1 MNLLHCLQTMR
12 QPNSNPDNI
21 DGTDDSTE
29 DSTDRKF
36 TQIETS
42 PMDQRVTEDQDGTEE
57 VAEAKLL
64 DSICK
69 PVFFISAGLI
79 LFVCVYGAGFS
90 EHAAITFNSL
100 QSWLTT
106 NFGWFYMASIAFFFG
121 FVVYLAFSRFANIK
135 LGPDD
140 SEPDYSYLSW
150 FAMLFSAGMGIGL
163 LFFGVSEP
171 LTHFTQPPLGAG
183 NTAQSAGHAME
194 ITFFHWG
201 LQAWSV
207 YIVVGLSLAYF
218 SFRHGLPL
226 SVRSALYPL
235 IGDKIYGPI
244 GHAVDIFA
252 VLGTMFGVATS
263 LGLGVM
269 QVNAGLNFLFGIEVS
284 TSVQIVLIIGIT
296 AMATVSVV
304 AGLDAGIRRVSELNL
319 MLAMIMLIFI
329 LLAGPTAT
337 LLGALMQNIGGYLS
351 SMVDMT
357 FNLYAYQPIEW
368 MGDWTLFYWSWWIS
382 WSPFVGMF
390 IARISRGRTI
400 REFIVGVLLVP
411 AGFTFLWLS
420 LFGNTALTMEL
431 ADSSIGLVNAAL
443 VDSPT
448 ALFLMLDQLPWSY
461 VMSLV
466 ATLLIITF
474 FVTSSD
480 SGSLVIDIITSG
492 GNEDPPV
499 WQRIFWAIIE
509 GAVAAAL
516 LLAGG
521 LSALQT
527 AAITSALPFAFVMF
541 LMCFGLYRGLNAET
555 LKRPYRPMPAPV
567 PQYPSAKQ
575 WQQRLR
581 ALIGDHCQ
589 QDVRAYIDSTVR
601 PAMEAVSL
609 QIDKTLL
616 QPKIEESNAMI
627 KLTVDHGADTMFKYE
642 IRLREYGIPS
652 AAFPNLPK
660 RDKEKTYW
668 RAEVHLD
675 EGPQDY
681 DVAGYNIEQ
690 LTGDLLAQ
698 FEMHMQ
704 FLHAKV

>member
-1 MNLLHCLQTMR
+1 MNQAIPEK
-12 QPNSNPDNI
+12 QSEPES
-21 DGTDDSTE
+21 E
-29 DSTDRKF
+29 D
-36 TQIETS
+36 
-42 PMDQRVTEDQDGTEE
+42 
-57 VAEAKLL
+57 KLL
-64 DSICK
+64 DTICR

-79 LFVCVYGAGFS
+79 LLVCLYGAGLS
-90 EHAAITFNSL
+90 EHAAVTFSST
-100 QSWLTT
+100 QRWLVT

-140 SEPDYSYLSW
+140 SEPDYSYISW

-171 LTHFTQPPLGAG
+171 LTHFAQPPSGIG
-183 NTAQSAGHAME
+183 GTTAAANRAME

-235 IGDKIYGPI
+235 IGDRIYGPI

-269 QVNAGLNFLFGIEVS
+269 QVNAGLNFLFGVEIS
-284 TSVQIVLIIGIT
+284 TYVQILLIVFIT
-296 AMATVSVV
+296 GMATISVV
-304 AGLDAGIRRVSELNL
+304 AGLDAGIRRISELNL
-319 MLAMIMLIFI
+319 LLALVMLVFI
-329 LLAGPTAT
+329 LVAGPTAT
-337 LLGALMQNIGGYLS
+337 LLSALMQNVGGYLS

-357 FNLYAYQPIEW
+357 FNLYAYEPKEW
-368 MGDWTLFYWSWWIS
+368 MGDWTLFYWGWWIS

-400 REFIVGVLLVP
+400 REFIIGVLLVP

-431 ADSSIGLVNAAL
+431 ADSGINLVTAAL
-443 VDSPT
+443 EDSPT
-448 ALFLMLDQLPWSY
+448 ALFVMLGQLPWSN

-499 WQRIFWAIIE
+499 WQRIFWAVTE

-521 LSALQT
+521 LSALQA
-527 AAITSALPFAFVMF
+527 AAISSALPFAFVMLF
-541 LMCFGLYRGLNAET
+541 MCYGLYKGLQMET
-555 LKRPYRPMPAPV
+555 IRRPYRPLPAPRI
-567 PQYPSAKQ
+567 PQSPTATN

-581 ALIGDHCQ
+581 ALIGEHRQ
-589 QDVRAYIDSTVR
+589 QDVRAFIDNTVR
-601 PAMEAVSL
+601 PAMEAVAK
-609 QIDKTLL
+609 QIDKSQL
-616 QPKIEESNAMI
+616 QSTIEESKAMI
-627 KLTVDHGADTMFKYE
+627 RLTVSHGVNAAFKYE
-642 IRLREYGIPS
+642 IRLREYAIPS
-652 AAFPNLPK
+652 VAFPKLPR
-660 RDKEKTYW
+660 RDQEKTYW
-668 RAEVHLD
+668 RAEVHLR
-675 EGPQDY
+675 EGPQNY
-681 DVAGYNIEQ
+681 DAAGYTIEQ
-690 LTGDLLAQ
+690 LTSDLLAQ
-698 FEMHMQ
+698 FDMHMQ
-704 FLHAKV
+704 SLHAKV

>member
-1 MNLLHCLQTMR
+1 MNQAIPEK
-12 QPNSNPDNI
+12 QSEPES
-21 DGTDDSTE
+21 E
-29 DSTDRKF
+29 D
-36 TQIETS
+36 
-42 PMDQRVTEDQDGTEE
+42 
-57 VAEAKLL
+57 KLL
-64 DSICK
+64 DTICR

-79 LFVCVYGAGFS
+79 LLVCLYGAGLS
-90 EHAAITFNSL
+90 EHAAVTFSST
-100 QSWLTT
+100 QRWLVT

-140 SEPDYSYLSW
+140 SEPDYSYISW

-171 LTHFTQPPLGAG
+171 LTHFAQPPSGIG
-183 NTAQSAGHAME
+183 GTTAAANRAME

-235 IGDKIYGPI
+235 IGDRIYGPI

-269 QVNAGLNFLFGIEVS
+269 QVNAGLNFLFGVEIS
-284 TSVQIVLIIGIT
+284 TYVQILLIVFITGI
-296 AMATVSVV
+296 ATISVV
-304 AGLDAGIRRVSELNL
+304 AGLDAGIRRISELNL
-319 MLAMIMLIFI
+319 LLALVMLVFI
-329 LLAGPTAT
+329 LVAGPTAT
-337 LLGALMQNIGGYLS
+337 LLSALMQNVGGYLS

-357 FNLYAYQPIEW
+357 FNLYAYEPKEW
-368 MGDWTLFYWSWWIS
+368 MGDWTLFYWGWWIS

-400 REFIVGVLLVP
+400 REFIIGVLLVP

-431 ADSSIGLVNAAL
+431 ADSGINLVTAAL
-443 VDSPT
+443 EDSPT
-448 ALFLMLDQLPWSY
+448 ALFVMLGQLPWSN

-499 WQRIFWAIIE
+499 WQRIFWAVTE

-521 LSALQT
+521 LSALQA
-527 AAITSALPFAFVMF
+527 AAISSALPFAFVMLF
-541 LMCFGLYRGLNAET
+541 MCYGLYKGLQMET
-555 LKRPYRPMPAPV
+555 IRRPYRPLPAPRI
-567 PQYPSAKQ
+567 PQSPTATN

-581 ALIGDHCQ
+581 ALIGEHRQ
-589 QDVRAYIDSTVR
+589 QDVRAFIDNTVR
-601 PAMEAVSL
+601 PAMEAVAK
-609 QIDKTLL
+609 QIDKSQL
-616 QPKIEESNAMI
+616 QSTIEESKAMI
-627 KLTVDHGADTMFKYE
+627 RLTVSHGVNAAFKYE
-642 IRLREYGIPS
+642 IRLREYAIPS
-652 AAFPNLPK
+652 VAFPKLPR
-660 RDKEKTYW
+660 RDQEKTYW
-668 RAEVHLD
+668 RAEVHLR
-675 EGPQDY
+675 EGPQNY
-681 DVAGYNIEQ
+681 DAAGYTIEQ
-690 LTGDLLAQ
+690 LTSDLLAQ

-704 FLHAKV
+704 SLHAKV

>member
-1 MNLLHCLQTMR
+1 MNQAIPEK
-12 QPNSNPDNI
+12 QSVPKS
-21 DGTDDSTE
+21 E
-29 DSTDRKF
+29 D
-36 TQIETS
+36 
-42 PMDQRVTEDQDGTEE
+42 
-57 VAEAKLL
+57 KLL
-64 DSICK
+64 DTICR

-79 LFVCVYGAGFS
+79 LLVCLYGAGFS
-90 EHAAITFNSL
+90 EHAAVTFSST
-100 QSWLTT
+100 QRWLVT
-106 NFGWFYMASIAFFFG
+106 NFDWFYMASIAFFFG

-140 SEPDYSYLSW
+140 SEPDYSYISW

-171 LTHFTQPPLGAG
+171 LTHFAQPPSGIG
-183 NTAQSAGHAME
+183 GTTAAANRAME

-235 IGDKIYGPI
+235 IGDRIYGPI

-269 QVNAGLNFLFGIEVS
+269 QVNAGLNFLFGVEIS
-284 TSVQIVLIIGIT
+284 TYVQILLIVFITGI
-296 AMATVSVV
+296 ATISVV
-304 AGLDAGIRRVSELNL
+304 AGLDAGIRRISELNL
-319 MLAMIMLIFI
+319 LLALVMLVFI
-329 LLAGPTAT
+329 LVAGPTAT
-337 LLGALMQNIGGYLS
+337 LLSALMQNVGGYLS

-357 FNLYAYQPIEW
+357 FNLYAYEPKEW
-368 MGDWTLFYWSWWIS
+368 MGDWTLFYWGWWIS

-400 REFIVGVLLVP
+400 REFIIGVLLVP

-431 ADSSIGLVNAAL
+431 ADSGINLVTAAL
-443 VDSPT
+443 EDSPT
-448 ALFLMLDQLPWSY
+448 ALFVMLGQLPWSN

-499 WQRIFWAIIE
+499 WQRIFWAVTE

-521 LSALQT
+521 LSALQA
-527 AAITSALPFAFVMF
+527 AAISSALPFAFVMLF
-541 LMCFGLYRGLNAET
+541 MCYGLYKGLQMET
-555 LKRPYRPMPAPV
+555 IRRPYRPLPAPRI
-567 PQYPSAKQ
+567 PQSPTATN

-581 ALIGDHCQ
+581 ALIGEHRQ
-589 QDVRAYIDSTVR
+589 QDVRAFIDNTVR
-601 PAMEAVSL
+601 PAMEAVAK
-609 QIDKTLL
+609 QIDKSQL
-616 QPKIEESNAMI
+616 QSTIEESKAMI
-627 KLTVDHGADTMFKYE
+627 RLTVSHGVNAAFKYE
-642 IRLREYGIPS
+642 IRLREYAIPS
-652 AAFPNLPK
+652 VAFPKLPR
-660 RDKEKTYW
+660 RDQEKTYW
-668 RAEVHLD
+668 RAEVHLM
-675 EGPQDY
+675 EGPQNY
-681 DVAGYNIEQ
+681 DAAGYTIEQ
-690 LTGDLLAQ
+690 LTSDLLAQ

-704 FLHAKV
+704 SLHAKV

>member
-1 MNLLHCLQTMR
+1 MNQAIPEK
-12 QPNSNPDNI
+12 QSEPES
-21 DGTDDSTE
+21 E
-29 DSTDRKF
+29 D
-36 TQIETS
+36 
-42 PMDQRVTEDQDGTEE
+42 
-57 VAEAKLL
+57 KLL
-64 DSICK
+64 DTICR

-79 LFVCVYGAGFS
+79 LLVCLYGAGLS
-90 EHAAITFNSL
+90 EHAAVTFSST
-100 QSWLTT
+100 QRWLVT
-106 NFGWFYMASIAFFFG
+106 NFDWFYMASIAFFFG

-140 SEPDYSYLSW
+140 SEPDYSYISW

-171 LTHFTQPPLGAG
+171 LTHFAQPPSGIG
-183 NTAQSAGHAME
+183 GTTAAANRAME

-235 IGDKIYGPI
+235 IGDRIYGPI

-269 QVNAGLNFLFGIEVS
+269 QVNAGLNFLFGVEIS
-284 TSVQIVLIIGIT
+284 TYVQILLIVFIT
-296 AMATVSVV
+296 GMATISVV
-304 AGLDAGIRRVSELNL
+304 AGLDAGIRRISELNL
-319 MLAMIMLIFI
+319 LLALVMLVFI
-329 LLAGPTAT
+329 LVAGPTAT
-337 LLGALMQNIGGYLS
+337 LLSALMQNVGGYLS

-357 FNLYAYQPIEW
+357 FNLYAYEPKEW
-368 MGDWTLFYWSWWIS
+368 MGDWTLFYWGWWIS

-400 REFIVGVLLVP
+400 REFIIGVLLVP

-431 ADSSIGLVNAAL
+431 ADSGINLVTAAL
-443 VDSPT
+443 EDSPT
-448 ALFLMLDQLPWSY
+448 ALFVMLGQLPWSN

-499 WQRIFWAIIE
+499 WQRIFWAVTE

-521 LSALQT
+521 LSALQA
-527 AAITSALPFAFVMF
+527 AAISSALPFAFVMLF
-541 LMCFGLYRGLNAET
+541 MCYGLYKGLQMET
-555 LKRPYRPMPAPV
+555 IRRPYRPLPAPRI
-567 PQYPSAKQ
+567 PQSPTATN

-581 ALIGDHCQ
+581 ALIGEHRQ
-589 QDVRAYIDSTVR
+589 QDVRAFIDNTVR
-601 PAMEAVSL
+601 PAMEAVAK
-609 QIDKTLL
+609 QIDKSQL
-616 QPKIEESNAMI
+616 QSTIEESKAMI
-627 KLTVDHGADTMFKYE
+627 RLTVSHGVNAAFKYE
-642 IRLREYGIPS
+642 IRLREYAIPS
-652 AAFPNLPK
+652 VAFPKLPR
-660 RDKEKTYW
+660 RDQEKTYW
-668 RAEVHLD
+668 RAEVHLR
-675 EGPQDY
+675 EGPQNY
-681 DVAGYNIEQ
+681 DAAGYTIEQ
-690 LTGDLLAQ
+690 LTSDLLAQ
-698 FEMHMQ
+698 FDMHMQ
-704 FLHAKV
+704 SLHAKV

>member
-1 MNLLHCLQTMR
+1 MNQAIPEK
-12 QPNSNPDNI
+12 QSEPES
-21 DGTDDSTE
+21 E
-29 DSTDRKF
+29 D
-36 TQIETS
+36 
-42 PMDQRVTEDQDGTEE
+42 
-57 VAEAKLL
+57 KLL
-64 DSICK
+64 DTICR

-79 LFVCVYGAGFS
+79 LLVCLYGAGFS
-90 EHAAITFNSL
+90 EHAAVTFSST
-100 QSWLTT
+100 QRWLVT

-140 SEPDYSYLSW
+140 SEPDYSYISW

-171 LTHFTQPPLGAG
+171 LTHFAQPPSGIG
-183 NTAQSAGHAME
+183 GTTAAANRAME

-235 IGDKIYGPI
+235 IGDRIYGPI

-269 QVNAGLNFLFGIEVS
+269 QVNAGLNFLFGVEIS
-284 TSVQIVLIIGIT
+284 TYVQILLIVFITGI
-296 AMATVSVV
+296 ATISVV
-304 AGLDAGIRRVSELNL
+304 AGLDAGIRRISELNL
-319 MLAMIMLIFI
+319 LLALVMLVFI
-329 LLAGPTAT
+329 LVAGPTAT
-337 LLGALMQNIGGYLS
+337 LLSALMQNVGGYLS

-357 FNLYAYQPIEW
+357 FNLYAYEPKEW
-368 MGDWTLFYWSWWIS
+368 MGDWTLFYWGWWIS

-400 REFIVGVLLVP
+400 REFIIGVLLVP

-431 ADSSIGLVNAAL
+431 ADSGINLVTAAL
-443 VDSPT
+443 EDSPT
-448 ALFLMLDQLPWSY
+448 ALFVMLGQLPWSN

-499 WQRIFWAIIE
+499 WQRIFWAVTE

-521 LSALQT
+521 LSALQA
-527 AAITSALPFAFVMF
+527 AAISSALPFAFVMLF
-541 LMCFGLYRGLNAET
+541 MCYGLYKGLQMET
-555 LKRPYRPMPAPV
+555 IRRPYRPLPAPRI
-567 PQYPSAKQ
+567 PQSPTATN

-581 ALIGDHCQ
+581 ALIGEHRQ
-589 QDVRAYIDSTVR
+589 QDVRAFIDNTVR
-601 PAMEAVSL
+601 PAMEAVAK
-609 QIDKTLL
+609 QIDKSQL
-616 QPKIEESNAMI
+616 QSTIEESKAMI
-627 KLTVDHGADTMFKYE
+627 RLTVSHGVNAAFKYE
-642 IRLREYGIPS
+642 IRLREYAIPS
-652 AAFPNLPK
+652 VAFPKLPR
-660 RDKEKTYW
+660 RDQEKTYW
-668 RAEVHLD
+668 RAEVHLM
-675 EGPQDY
+675 EGPQNY
-681 DVAGYNIEQ
+681 DAAGYTIEQ
-690 LTGDLLAQ
+690 LTSDLLAQ

-704 FLHAKV
+704 SLHAEV

>member
-1 MNLLHCLQTMR
+1 MN
-12 QPNSNPDNI
+12 
-21 DGTDDSTE
+21 
-29 DSTDRKF
+29 
-36 TQIETS
+36 QITPEI
-42 PMDQRVTEDQDGTEE
+42 PGKP
-57 VAEAKLL
+57 KLF
-64 DSICK
+64 DSISK

-79 LFVCVYGAGFS
+79 VLVCVYGAGFS
-90 EHAAITFNSL
+90 EHAAVTFSAVQN
-100 QSWLTT
+100 WLVT

-121 FVVYLAFSRFANIK
+121 FVIYLAFSRFAHVK

-171 LTHFTQPPLGAG
+171 LTHFAQPPTGVGGTTQAAG
-183 NTAQSAGHAME
+183 RAME

-226 SVRSALYPL
+226 AVRSALYPL

-263 LGLGVM
+263 LGIGVM
-269 QVNAGLNFLFGIEVS
+269 QVNAGLSFLFGIEVS
-284 TSVQIVLIIGIT
+284 TYIQISLIVFIT
-296 AMATVSVV
+296 GLATISVV
-304 AGLDAGIRRVSELNL
+304 AGLDAGIRRLSELNL
-319 MLAMIMLIFI
+319 VLALVMMVFI

-337 LLGALMQNIGGYLS
+337 LLSALVQNVGGYLS
-351 SMVDMT
+351 SMVDRT
-357 FNLYAYQPIEW
+357 FNLYAYNPIEW
-368 MGDWTLFYWSWWIS
+368 MGDWTLFYWGWWIS

-400 REFIVGVLLVP
+400 REFIAGVLLVP

-431 ADSSIGLVNAAL
+431 ADSSVNLLNAAL
-443 VDSPT
+443 EDSPT
-448 ALFLMLDQLPWSY
+448 ALFVMLEQMPWPTLMSI
-461 VMSLV
+461 V

-499 WQRIFWAIIE
+499 WQRIFWAITE
-509 GAVAAAL
+509 GVVASAL

-527 AAITSALPFAFVMF
+527 AAISSALPFAVVML
-541 LMCFGLYRGLNAET
+541 LMCWGLNKGLQNET
-555 LKRPYRPMPAPV
+555 LKRPYRPLPAPRV
-567 PQYPSAKQ
+567 TLSTSPKI
-575 WQQRLR
+575 WQQRLK
-581 ALIGDHCQ
+581 ALIGEYCQ
-589 QDVRAYIDSTVR
+589 QDVREYINSTVR
-601 PAMEAVSL
+601 PAMEAVSML
-609 QIDKTLL
+609 IDKTQLDSR
-616 QPKIEESNAMI
+616 IEESNSMI
-627 KLTVDHGADTMFKYE
+627 RLAVDHGSDTAFKYE
-642 IRLREYGIPS
+642 IRLREYAIPS
-652 AAFPNLPK
+652 VAFPKIPR
-660 RDKEKTYW
+660 RDQEKTYW
-668 RAEVHLD
+668 RAEVHLV
-675 EGPQDY
+675 EGPQNY
-681 DVAGYNIEQ
+681 DVAGYTIEQ

-704 FLHAKV
+704 VLHAKT

>member
-1 MNLLHCLQTMR
+1 
-12 QPNSNPDNI
+12 
-21 DGTDDSTE
+21 
-29 DSTDRKF
+29 
-36 TQIETS
+36 
-42 PMDQRVTEDQDGTEE
+42 
-57 VAEAKLL
+57 
-64 DSICK
+64 
-69 PVFFISAGLI
+69 
-79 LFVCVYGAGFS
+79 YGAGFS

-100 QSWLTT
+100 QNWLTT

-140 SEPDYSYLSW
+140 SAPDYSYLSW

-235 IGDKIYGPI
+235 IGDRIYGPI

-284 TSVQIVLIIGIT
+284 TTVQIALIVGIT
-296 AMATVSVV
+296 GMATVSVV

-319 MLAMIMLIFI
+319 MLAIIMLIFI
-329 LLAGPTAT
+329 LVAGPTAT

-351 SMVDMT
+351 GMVDMT
-357 FNLYAYQPIEW
+357 FNLYAYQPNEW
-368 MGDWTLFYWSWWIS
+368 MGDWTLFYWAWWIS

-448 ALFLMLDQLPWSY
+448 ALFVMLEQLPWSN

-466 ATLLIITF
+466 ATLLIVTF

-589 QDVRAYIDSTVR
+589 QDVRAYINSTVR

>member
-1 MNLLHCLQTMR
+1 MNQAIPEK
-12 QPNSNPDNI
+12 QSEPES
-21 DGTDDSTE
+21 E
-29 DSTDRKF
+29 D
-36 TQIETS
+36 
-42 PMDQRVTEDQDGTEE
+42 
-57 VAEAKLL
+57 KLL
-64 DSICK
+64 DTICR

-79 LFVCVYGAGFS
+79 LLVCLYGAGFS
-90 EHAAITFNSL
+90 EHAAVTFSST
-100 QSWLTT
+100 QRWLVT

-140 SEPDYSYLSW
+140 SEPDYSYISW

-171 LTHFTQPPLGAG
+171 LTHFAQPPSGIG
-183 NTAQSAGHAME
+183 GTTAAANRAME

-235 IGDKIYGPI
+235 IGDRIYGPI

-269 QVNAGLNFLFGIEVS
+269 QVNAGLNFLFGVEIS
-284 TSVQIVLIIGIT
+284 TYVQILLIVFITGI
-296 AMATVSVV
+296 ATISVV
-304 AGLDAGIRRVSELNL
+304 AGLDAGIRRISELNL
-319 MLAMIMLIFI
+319 LLALVMLVFI
-329 LLAGPTAT
+329 LVAGPTAT
-337 LLGALMQNIGGYLS
+337 LLSALMQNVGGYLS

-357 FNLYAYQPIEW
+357 FNLYAYEPKEW
-368 MGDWTLFYWSWWIS
+368 MGDWTLFYWGWWIS

-400 REFIVGVLLVP
+400 REFIIGVLLVP

-431 ADSSIGLVNAAL
+431 ADSGINLVTAAL
-443 VDSPT
+443 EDSPT
-448 ALFLMLDQLPWSY
+448 ALFVMLGQLPWSN

-499 WQRIFWAIIE
+499 WQRIFWAVTE

-521 LSALQT
+521 LSALQA
-527 AAITSALPFAFVMF
+527 AAISSALPFAFVMLF
-541 LMCFGLYRGLNAET
+541 MCYGLYKGLQMET
-555 LKRPYRPMPAPV
+555 IRRPYRPLPAPRI
-567 PQYPSAKQ
+567 PQSPTATN

-581 ALIGDHCQ
+581 ALIGEHRQ
-589 QDVRAYIDSTVR
+589 QDVRAFIDNTVR
-601 PAMEAVSL
+601 PAMEAVAK
-609 QIDKTLL
+609 QIDKSQL
-616 QPKIEESNAMI
+616 QSTIEQSKAMI
-627 KLTVDHGADTMFKYE
+627 RLTVSHGVNAAFKYE
-642 IRLREYGIPS
+642 IRLREYAIPS
-652 AAFPNLPK
+652 VAFPKLPR
-660 RDKEKTYW
+660 RDQEKTYW
-668 RAEVHLD
+668 RAEVHLM
-675 EGPQDY
+675 EGPQNY
-681 DVAGYNIEQ
+681 DAAGYTIEQ
-690 LTGDLLAQ
+690 LTSDLLAQ

-704 FLHAKV
+704 SLHAKV

>member
-1 MNLLHCLQTMR
+1 MTESTQTP
-12 QPNSNPDNI
+12 QAAPIGEP
-21 DGTDDSTE
+21 
-29 DSTDRKF
+29 
-36 TQIETS
+36 
-42 PMDQRVTEDQDGTEE
+42 
-57 VAEAKLL
+57 KLF

-79 LFVCVYGAGFS
+79 FLVCVYGAGFS
-90 EHAAITFNSL
+90 EHAAGTFNGI
-100 QSWLTT
+100 QSWLTL
-106 NFGWFYMASIAFFFG
+106 NFGWFYMATIAFFFG
-121 FVVYLAFSRFANIK
+121 FVIYLAFSRFAHIK

-171 LTHFTQPPLGAG
+171 LTHFAQPPTGIGSTPEA
-183 NTAQSAGHAME
+183 AARAME

-201 LQAWSV
+201 VQAWSV

-226 SVRSALYPL
+226 AVRSALYPL
-235 IGDKIYGPI
+235 IGERIHGPI

-269 QVNAGLNFLFGIEVS
+269 QVNAGLNFLFDVEVS
-284 TSVQIVLIIGIT
+284 TYVQMLLILCIT
-296 AMATVSVV
+296 ALATISVV
-304 AGLDAGIRRVSELNL
+304 AGLDAGIRRLSELNVL
-319 MLAMIMLIFI
+319 LALVMLLFI
-329 LLAGPTAT
+329 LIAGPTAT
-337 LLGALMQNIGGYLS
+337 LLGAFLQNIGGYFS
-351 SMVDMT
+351 SMVEMT
-357 FNLYAYQPIEW
+357 FNIYAYEPIEW
-368 MGDWTLFYWSWWIS
+368 MGDWTLFYWAWWIS

-431 ADSSIGLVNAAL
+431 ANSGVDLVKVAIE
-443 VDSPT
+443 DSPT
-448 ALFLMLDQLPWSY
+448 ALFVMLEQLPWSN
-461 VMSLV
+461 VMSMV

-499 WQRIFWAIIE
+499 WQRIFWAVTE

-527 AAITSALPFAFVMF
+527 AAISSALPFAFVML
-541 LMCFGLYRGLNAET
+541 LMCFGLYRGLESERIKLPNRAF
-555 LKRPYRPMPAPV
+555 KVPV
-567 PQYPSAKQ
+567 PQSPSAKD

-589 QDVRAYIDSTVR
+589 QDVREFIESTVR
-601 PAMEAVSL
+601 PAMEAVSA
-609 QIDKTLL
+609 QIDKTQL
-616 QPKIEESNAMI
+616 QPTIEESNAMI
-627 KLTVDHGADTMFKYE
+627 RLSIDHGEGIGFMYE
-642 IRLREYGIPS
+642 IKLREYGIPS
-652 AAFPNLPK
+652 VAFPKLPT
-660 RDKEKTYW
+660 RDSEKTYW
-668 RAEVHLD
+668 RAEVHLA

-704 FLHAKV
+704 LLHSKT

>member
-1 MNLLHCLQTMR
+1 MNQAIPEK
-12 QPNSNPDNI
+12 QSEPES
-21 DGTDDSTE
+21 E
-29 DSTDRKF
+29 D
-36 TQIETS
+36 
-42 PMDQRVTEDQDGTEE
+42 
-57 VAEAKLL
+57 KLL
-64 DSICK
+64 DTICR

-79 LFVCVYGAGFS
+79 LLVCLYGAGLS
-90 EHAAITFNSL
+90 EHAAVTFSST
-100 QSWLTT
+100 QRWLVT

-140 SEPDYSYLSW
+140 SEPDYSYISW

-171 LTHFTQPPLGAG
+171 LTHFAQPPSGIG
-183 NTAQSAGHAME
+183 GTTAAANRAME

-235 IGDKIYGPI
+235 IGDRIYGPI

-269 QVNAGLNFLFGIEVS
+269 QVNAGLNFLFGVEIS
-284 TSVQIVLIIGIT
+284 TYVQILLIVFIT
-296 AMATVSVV
+296 GMATISVV
-304 AGLDAGIRRVSELNL
+304 AGLDAGIRRISELNL
-319 MLAMIMLIFI
+319 LLALVMLVFI
-329 LLAGPTAT
+329 LVAGPTAT
-337 LLGALMQNIGGYLS
+337 LLSALMQNVGGYLS

-357 FNLYAYQPIEW
+357 FNLYAYEPKEW
-368 MGDWTLFYWSWWIS
+368 MGDWTLFYWGWWIS

-400 REFIVGVLLVP
+400 REFIIGVLLVP

-431 ADSSIGLVNAAL
+431 ADSGINLVTAAL
-443 VDSPT
+443 EDSPT
-448 ALFLMLDQLPWSY
+448 ALFVMLGQLPWSN

-499 WQRIFWAIIE
+499 WQRIFWAVTE

-521 LSALQT
+521 LSALQA
-527 AAITSALPFAFVMF
+527 AAISSALPFAFVMLF
-541 LMCFGLYRGLNAET
+541 MCYGLYKGLQLET
-555 LKRPYRPMPAPV
+555 IRRPYRPLPAPRI
-567 PQYPSAKQ
+567 PQSPTATN

-581 ALIGDHCQ
+581 ALIGEHRQ
-589 QDVRAYIDSTVR
+589 QDVRAFIDNTVR
-601 PAMEAVSL
+601 PAMEAVAK
-609 QIDKTLL
+609 QIDKSQL
-616 QPKIEESNAMI
+616 QSTIEESKAMI
-627 KLTVDHGADTMFKYE
+627 RLTVSHGVNAAFKYE
-642 IRLREYGIPS
+642 IRLREYAIPS
-652 AAFPNLPK
+652 VAFPKLPR
-660 RDKEKTYW
+660 RDQEKTYW
-668 RAEVHLD
+668 RAEVHLR
-675 EGPQDY
+675 EGPQNY
-681 DVAGYNIEQ
+681 DAAGYTIEQ
-690 LTGDLLAQ
+690 LTSDLLAQ

-704 FLHAKV
+704 SLHAKV

>member
-1 MNLLHCLQTMR
+1 MTESVPEPQAA
-12 QPNSNPDNI
+12 PPVNP
-21 DGTDDSTE
+21 
-29 DSTDRKF
+29 
-36 TQIETS
+36 
-42 PMDQRVTEDQDGTEE
+42 
-57 VAEAKLL
+57 KLL
-64 DSICK
+64 DSVCK
-69 PVFFISAGLI
+69 PVFFISAALI
-79 LFVCVYGAGFS
+79 VLVCVYGAGFS
-90 EHAAITFNSL
+90 EHAAVTFNGI
-100 QSWLTT
+100 QRWLTV
-106 NFGWFYMASIAFFFG
+106 NFGWFYMSTIAFFFG
-121 FVVYLAFSRFANIK
+121 FVIYLAFSRFANIK

-140 SEPDYSYLSW
+140 SEPEYSYLSW

-171 LTHFTQPPLGAG
+171 LTHFAQPPTGIGSTPEA
-183 NTAQSAGHAME
+183 AARAME

-201 LQAWSV
+201 VQAWSV

-226 SVRSALYPL
+226 AVRSALYPL
-235 IGDKIYGPI
+235 IGDKIHGPI

-269 QVNAGLNFLFGIEVS
+269 QVNAGLSFLFDVEVS
-284 TSVQIVLIIGIT
+284 TYVQILLIIGIT

-304 AGLDAGIRRVSELNL
+304 AGLDAGIRRLSELNL
-319 MLAMIMLIFI
+319 LLALVMLVFI

-337 LLGALMQNIGGYLS
+337 LLGAFLQNIGGYFS
-351 SMVDMT
+351 SMVEMT
-357 FNLYAYQPIEW
+357 FNIYAYEPIEW
-368 MGDWTLFYWSWWIS
+368 MGDWTLFYWAWWIS

-400 REFIVGVLLVP
+400 REFIIGVLLVP

-431 ADSSIGLVNAAL
+431 ASNGIDLVTVAL
-443 VDSPT
+443 EDSPT
-448 ALFLMLDQLPWSY
+448 ALFVMLEQLPWSN

-499 WQRIFWAIIE
+499 WQRIFWAVTE

-521 LSALQT
+521 LAALQT
-527 AAITSALPFAFVMF
+527 AAISSALPFAFVML
-541 LMCFGLYRGLNAET
+541 LMCLGLYKGLQSDRI
-555 LKRPYRPMPAPV
+555 KRPNRSFQVPV
-567 PQYPSAKQ
+567 PQSPSAKD

-581 ALIGDHCQ
+581 ALTGDHCQ
-589 QDVRAYIDSTVR
+589 QDVREFIDSTVR
-601 PAMEAVSL
+601 PAMEAVSA
-609 QIDKTLL
+609 QIDKTQLE
-616 QPKIEESNAMI
+616 PTIEESNAMI
-627 KLTVDHGADTMFKYE
+627 RLVIDHGAGAGFKYE

-652 AAFPNLPK
+652 VAFPKLPK
-660 RDKEKTYW
+660 RDNEKTYW
-668 RAEVHLD
+668 RAEVHLA

-681 DVAGYNIEQ
+681 DVAGYSSEQ

-698 FEMHMQ
+698 FEMYMQ
-704 FLHAKV
+704 FLHAKT

>member
-1 MNLLHCLQTMR
+1 
-12 QPNSNPDNI
+12 
-21 DGTDDSTE
+21 
-29 DSTDRKF
+29 
-36 TQIETS
+36 
-42 PMDQRVTEDQDGTEE
+42 MDQQVTENQDGNKAGPE
-57 VAEAKLL
+57 VEAKVF
-64 DSICK
+64 DAVCK

-79 LFVCVYGAGFS
+79 LLVCLYGAGFS
-90 EHAAITFNSL
+90 EHAAVTFNAIQAL
-100 QSWLTT
+100 LTT

-121 FVVYLAFSRFANIK
+121 FVVYLAFSRFADIK

-150 FAMLFSAGMGIGL
+150 VAMLFSAGMGIGL

-171 LTHFTQPPLGAG
+171 LTHFAQPPTGVGGTPEAAG
-183 NTAQSAGHAME
+183 RAME

-226 SVRSALYPL
+226 TVRSALYPL
-235 IGDKIYGPI
+235 IGERIYGPI

-284 TSVQIVLIIGIT
+284 TFVQIVLIVLIT
-296 AMATVSVV
+296 GMATISVV
-304 AGLDAGIRRVSELNL
+304 AGLDAGIRRISELNL
-319 MLAMIMLIFI
+319 MLAVIMLIFV

-357 FNLYAYQPIEW
+357 FNLYAYEPIEW
-368 MGDWTLFYWSWWIS
+368 MGDWTLFYWAWWIS

-400 REFIVGVLLVP
+400 REFIIGVLLVP

-431 ADSSIGLVNAAL
+431 ADSGVELVTAAL
-443 VDSPT
+443 TDSPT
-448 ALFLMLDQLPWSY
+448 ALFVMLEQLPWSN
-461 VMSLV
+461 VMSLF

-499 WQRIFWAIIE
+499 WQRIFWAVTE

-527 AAITSALPFAFVMF
+527 AAISSALPFAFVMF
-541 LMCFGLYRGLNAET
+541 LMCFGLYKGLHSET
-555 LKRPYRPMPAPV
+555 LRRPYRPAPPV
-567 PQYPSAKQ
+567 PLSPSAKQ

-581 ALIGDHCQ
+581 ALIGEHCQ
-589 QDVRAYIDSTVR
+589 QDVREFIESTVR

-609 QIDKTLL
+609 QIDKTQL
-616 QPKIEESNAMI
+616 QPKVDESNTMI
-627 KLTVDHGADTMFKYE
+627 KLTVDHGGDTLFKYE

-652 AAFPNLPK
+652 LAFPNLPK

-668 RAEVHLD
+668 RAEVHLA
-675 EGPQDY
+675 EGPQNY
-681 DVAGYNIEQ
+681 DVAGYDIEQ

>member
-1 MNLLHCLQTMR
+1 MNQAIPEK
-12 QPNSNPDNI
+12 QSEPES
-21 DGTDDSTE
+21 E
-29 DSTDRKF
+29 D
-36 TQIETS
+36 
-42 PMDQRVTEDQDGTEE
+42 
-57 VAEAKLL
+57 KLL
-64 DSICK
+64 DTICR

-79 LFVCVYGAGFS
+79 LLVCLYGAGFS
-90 EHAAITFNSL
+90 EHAAVTFSST
-100 QSWLTT
+100 QRWLVT

-140 SEPDYSYLSW
+140 SEPDYSYISW

-171 LTHFTQPPLGAG
+171 LTHFAQPPSGIG
-183 NTAQSAGHAME
+183 GTTAAANRAME

-235 IGDKIYGPI
+235 IGDRIYGPI

-269 QVNAGLNFLFGIEVS
+269 QVNAGLNFLFGVEIS
-284 TSVQIVLIIGIT
+284 TYVQILLIVFITGI
-296 AMATVSVV
+296 ATISVV
-304 AGLDAGIRRVSELNL
+304 AGLDAGIRRISELNL
-319 MLAMIMLIFI
+319 LLALVMLVFI
-329 LLAGPTAT
+329 LVAGPTAT
-337 LLGALMQNIGGYLS
+337 LLSALMQNVGGYLS

-357 FNLYAYQPIEW
+357 FNLYAYEPKEW
-368 MGDWTLFYWSWWIS
+368 MGDWTLFYWGWWIS

-400 REFIVGVLLVP
+400 REFIIGVLLVP

-431 ADSSIGLVNAAL
+431 ADSGINLVTAAL
-443 VDSPT
+443 EDSPT
-448 ALFLMLDQLPWSY
+448 ALFVMLGQLPWSN

-499 WQRIFWAIIE
+499 WQRIFWAVTE

-521 LSALQT
+521 LSALQA
-527 AAITSALPFAFVMF
+527 AAISSALPFAFVMLF
-541 LMCFGLYRGLNAET
+541 MCYGLYKGLQMET
-555 LKRPYRPMPAPV
+555 IRRPYRPLPAPRI
-567 PQYPSAKQ
+567 PQSPNATN

-581 ALIGDHCQ
+581 ALIGEHRQ
-589 QDVRAYIDSTVR
+589 QDVRAFIDNTVR
-601 PAMEAVSL
+601 PAMEAVAK
-609 QIDKTLL
+609 QIDKSQL
-616 QPKIEESNAMI
+616 QSTIEESKAMI
-627 KLTVDHGADTMFKYE
+627 RLTVSHGVNAAFKYE
-642 IRLREYGIPS
+642 IRLREYAIPS
-652 AAFPNLPK
+652 VAFPKLPR
-660 RDKEKTYW
+660 RDQEKTYW
-668 RAEVHLD
+668 RAEVHLM
-675 EGPQDY
+675 EGPQNY
-681 DVAGYNIEQ
+681 DAAGYTIEQ
-690 LTGDLLAQ
+690 LTSDLLAQ

-704 FLHAKV
+704 SLHAKV

>member
-1 MNLLHCLQTMR
+1 MNQAIPEK
-12 QPNSNPDNI
+12 QSEPES
-21 DGTDDSTE
+21 E
-29 DSTDRKF
+29 D
-36 TQIETS
+36 
-42 PMDQRVTEDQDGTEE
+42 
-57 VAEAKLL
+57 KLL
-64 DSICK
+64 DTICR

-79 LFVCVYGAGFS
+79 LLVCLYGAGFS
-90 EHAAITFNSL
+90 EHAAVTFSST
-100 QSWLTT
+100 QRWLVT

-140 SEPDYSYLSW
+140 SEPDYSYISW

-171 LTHFTQPPLGAG
+171 LTHFAQPPSGIG
-183 NTAQSAGHAME
+183 GTTAAANRAME

-235 IGDKIYGPI
+235 IGDRIYGPI

-269 QVNAGLNFLFGIEVS
+269 QVNAGLNFLFGVEIS
-284 TSVQIVLIIGIT
+284 TYVQILLIVFIT
-296 AMATVSVV
+296 GMATISVV
-304 AGLDAGIRRVSELNL
+304 AGLDAGIRRISELNL
-319 MLAMIMLIFI
+319 LLALVMLVFI
-329 LLAGPTAT
+329 LVAGPTAT
-337 LLGALMQNIGGYLS
+337 LLSALMQNVGGYLS

-357 FNLYAYQPIEW
+357 FNLYAYEPKEW
-368 MGDWTLFYWSWWIS
+368 MGDWTLFYWGWWIS

-400 REFIVGVLLVP
+400 REFIIGVLLVP

-431 ADSSIGLVNAAL
+431 ADSGINLVTAAL
-443 VDSPT
+443 EDSPT
-448 ALFLMLDQLPWSY
+448 ALFVMLGQLPWSN

-499 WQRIFWAIIE
+499 WQRIFWAVTE

-521 LSALQT
+521 LSALQA
-527 AAITSALPFAFVMF
+527 AAISSA
-541 LMCFGLYRGLNAET
+541 
-555 LKRPYRPMPAPV
+555 
-567 PQYPSAKQ
+567 
-575 WQQRLR
+575 
-581 ALIGDHCQ
+581 
-589 QDVRAYIDSTVR
+589 
-601 PAMEAVSL
+601 
-609 QIDKTLL
+609 
-616 QPKIEESNAMI
+616 
-627 KLTVDHGADTMFKYE
+627 
-642 IRLREYGIPS
+642 
-652 AAFPNLPK
+652 
-660 RDKEKTYW
+660 
-668 RAEVHLD
+668 
-675 EGPQDY
+675 
-681 DVAGYNIEQ
+681 
-690 LTGDLLAQ
+690 
-698 FEMHMQ
+698 
-704 FLHAKV
+704 

>member
-1 MNLLHCLQTMR
+1 
-12 QPNSNPDNI
+12 
-21 DGTDDSTE
+21 
-29 DSTDRKF
+29 
-36 TQIETS
+36 
-42 PMDQRVTEDQDGTEE
+42 MDQRATEDQDGNEA

-64 DSICK
+64 DTICK

-79 LFVCVYGAGFS
+79 LFVCIYGAGFS

-100 QSWLTT
+100 QNWLTT

-121 FVVYLAFSRFANIK
+121 FVVYLAFSRFAHIK

-171 LTHFTQPPLGAG
+171 LTHFAQPPLGAG
-183 NTAQSAGHAME
+183 NTAQSAGNAME

-235 IGDKIYGPI
+235 IGDRIYGPI
-244 GHAVDIFA
+244 GHTVDIFA

-269 QVNAGLNFLFGIEVS
+269 QVNAGLNFLFGVEVS
-284 TSVQIVLIIGIT
+284 TTVQIALIVGIT
-296 AMATVSVV
+296 GMATISVI

-319 MLAMIMLIFI
+319 MLAIIMLIFI
-329 LLAGPTAT
+329 LIAGPTAT

-351 SMVDMT
+351 SMVDMS

-368 MGDWTLFYWSWWIS
+368 MGDWTLFYWAWWIS

-431 ADSSIGLVNAAL
+431 ADSSIGLVNAAI

-448 ALFLMLDQLPWSY
+448 ALFVMLEQLPWSN

-466 ATLLIITF
+466 ATLLIVTF

-516 LLAGG
+516 LVAGG

-541 LMCFGLYRGLNAET
+541 LMCFGLYRGLSAET
-555 LKRPYRPMPAPV
+555 LKRPYRPLPAPV

-627 KLTVDHGADTMFKYE
+627 KLTVDHGAETMFKYE

>member
-1 MNLLHCLQTMR
+1 MNQYTPESH
-12 QPNSNPDNI
+12 
-21 DGTDDSTE
+21 GT
-29 DSTDRKF
+29 
-36 TQIETS
+36 
-42 PMDQRVTEDQDGTEE
+42 P
-57 VAEAKLL
+57 KLF
-64 DSICK
+64 DSICR

-79 LFVCVYGAGFS
+79 LLVCIYGAGFS
-90 EHAAITFNSL
+90 DHAAVTFNGI
-100 QSWLTT
+100 QNWLVT
-106 NFGWFYMASIAFFFG
+106 NFGWFYMLCIAFFFG
-121 FVVYLAFSRFANIK
+121 FVVYLAFSRFAHIK

-171 LTHFTQPPLGAG
+171 LTHFAQPPTGIGGTTQAAG
-183 NTAQSAGHAME
+183 RAME

-226 SVRSALYPL
+226 AVRSALYPI

-269 QVNAGLNFLFGIEVS
+269 QVNAGLSFLFGIEVS
-284 TSVQIVLIIGIT
+284 TFIQILLILFIT
-296 AMATVSVV
+296 SLATISVV
-304 AGLDAGIRRVSELNL
+304 AGLDAGIRRLSELNL
-319 MLAMIMLIFI
+319 MLALVMMVFI

-337 LLGALMQNIGGYLS
+337 LLSALVQNVGGYLS
-351 SMVDMT
+351 SMVEMT
-357 FNLYAYQPIEW
+357 FNLYAYKPIDW
-368 MGDWTLFYWSWWIS
+368 MGDWTLFYWAWWIS

-400 REFIVGVLLVP
+400 REFISGVLLVP

-431 ADSSIGLVNAAL
+431 ADSSIQLLDAAL
-443 VDSPT
+443 EDSPT
-448 ALFLMLDQLPWSY
+448 ALFVMLEQMPWPTLMS
-461 VMSLV
+461 VV
-466 ATLLIITF
+466 ATLLIMTF

-499 WQRIFWAIIE
+499 WQRIFWAVTE
-509 GAVAAAL
+509 GVVAAAL

-527 AAITSALPFAFVMF
+527 AAISSALPFAFVML
-541 LMCFGLYRGLNAET
+541 LMCFGLNKGLQNET
-555 LKRPYRPMPAPV
+555 IRRPYRPMPAPRV
-567 PQYPSAKQ
+567 TQPASPKL
-575 WQQRLR
+575 WQQRLK
-581 ALIGDHCQ
+581 ALVGEHCQ
-589 QDVRAYIDSTVR
+589 QDVREYINSTVR
-601 PAMEAVSL
+601 PAMEAMLL
-609 QIDKTLL
+609 QIDKTQL
-616 QPKIEESNAMI
+616 QPRIEETNTMI
-627 KLTVDHGADTMFKYE
+627 RLVIDHGVDTAFKYE
-642 IRLREYGIPS
+642 IRLREYAIPS
-652 AAFPNLPK
+652 VAFPKLPR
-660 RDKEKTYW
+660 RDQEKTYW
-668 RAEVHLD
+668 RAEVHLI
-675 EGPQDY
+675 EGPQNY
-681 DVAGYNIEQ
+681 DVAGYSIEQ
-690 LTGDLLAQ
+690 LTSDLFAQ
-698 FEMHMQ
+698 FETHMQ
-704 FLHAKV
+704 YLHAKA

>member
-1 MNLLHCLQTMR
+1 MNQAIPEK
-12 QPNSNPDNI
+12 QSEPES
-21 DGTDDSTE
+21 E
-29 DSTDRKF
+29 D
-36 TQIETS
+36 
-42 PMDQRVTEDQDGTEE
+42 
-57 VAEAKLL
+57 KLL
-64 DSICK
+64 DTICR

-79 LFVCVYGAGFS
+79 LLVCLYGAGFS
-90 EHAAITFNSL
+90 EHAAVTFSST
-100 QSWLTT
+100 QRWLVT

-140 SEPDYSYLSW
+140 SEPDYSYISW

-171 LTHFTQPPLGAG
+171 LTHFAQPPSGIG
-183 NTAQSAGHAME
+183 GTTAAANRAME

-235 IGDKIYGPI
+235 IGDRIYGPI

-269 QVNAGLNFLFGIEVS
+269 QVNAGLNFLFGVEIS
-284 TSVQIVLIIGIT
+284 TYVQILLIVFIT
-296 AMATVSVV
+296 GMATISVV
-304 AGLDAGIRRVSELNL
+304 AGLDAGIRRISELNL
-319 MLAMIMLIFI
+319 LLALVMLVFI
-329 LLAGPTAT
+329 LVAGPTAT
-337 LLGALMQNIGGYLS
+337 LLSALMQNVGGYLS

-357 FNLYAYQPIEW
+357 FNLYAYEPKEW
-368 MGDWTLFYWSWWIS
+368 MGDWTLFYWGWWIS

-400 REFIVGVLLVP
+400 REFIIGVLLVP

-431 ADSSIGLVNAAL
+431 ADSGINLVTAAL
-443 VDSPT
+443 EDSPT
-448 ALFLMLDQLPWSY
+448 ALFVMLGQLPWSN

-499 WQRIFWAIIE
+499 WQRIFWAVTE

-521 LSALQT
+521 LSALQA
-527 AAITSALPFAFVMF
+527 AAISSALPFAFVMLF
-541 LMCFGLYRGLNAET
+541 MCYGLYKGLQMET
-555 LKRPYRPMPAPV
+555 IRRPYRPLPAPRI
-567 PQYPSAKQ
+567 PQSPTATN

-581 ALIGDHCQ
+581 ALIGEHRQ
-589 QDVRAYIDSTVR
+589 QDVRAFIDNTVR
-601 PAMEAVSL
+601 PAMEAVAK
-609 QIDKTLL
+609 QIDKSQL
-616 QPKIEESNAMI
+616 QSTIEESKAMI
-627 KLTVDHGADTMFKYE
+627 RLTVSHGVNAAFKYE
-642 IRLREYGIPS
+642 IRLREYAIPS
-652 AAFPNLPK
+652 VAFPKLPR
-660 RDKEKTYW
+660 RDQEKTYW
-668 RAEVHLD
+668 RAEVHLM
-675 EGPQDY
+675 EGPQNY
-681 DVAGYNIEQ
+681 DAAGYTIEQ
-690 LTGDLLAQ
+690 LTSDLLAQ

-704 FLHAKV
+704 SLHAEV

>member
-1 MNLLHCLQTMR
+1 MNQAIPEK
-12 QPNSNPDNI
+12 QSEPES
-21 DGTDDSTE
+21 E
-29 DSTDRKF
+29 D
-36 TQIETS
+36 
-42 PMDQRVTEDQDGTEE
+42 
-57 VAEAKLL
+57 KLL
-64 DSICK
+64 DTICR

-79 LFVCVYGAGFS
+79 LLVCLYGAGFS
-90 EHAAITFNSL
+90 EHAAVTFSST
-100 QSWLTT
+100 QRWLVT

-140 SEPDYSYLSW
+140 SEPDYSYISW

-171 LTHFTQPPLGAG
+171 LTHFAQPPSGIG
-183 NTAQSAGHAME
+183 GTTAAANRAME

-235 IGDKIYGPI
+235 IGDRIYGPI

-269 QVNAGLNFLFGIEVS
+269 QVNAGLNFLFGVEIS
-284 TSVQIVLIIGIT
+284 TYVQILLIVFITGI
-296 AMATVSVV
+296 ATISVV
-304 AGLDAGIRRVSELNL
+304 AGLDAGIRRISELNL
-319 MLAMIMLIFI
+319 LLALVMLVFI
-329 LLAGPTAT
+329 LVAGPTAT
-337 LLGALMQNIGGYLS
+337 LLSALMQNVGGYLS

-357 FNLYAYQPIEW
+357 FNLYAYEPKEW
-368 MGDWTLFYWSWWIS
+368 MGDWTLFYWGWWIS

-400 REFIVGVLLVP
+400 REFIIGVLLVP

-431 ADSSIGLVNAAL
+431 ADSGINLVTAAL
-443 VDSPT
+443 EDSPT
-448 ALFLMLDQLPWSY
+448 ALFVMLGQLPWSN

-499 WQRIFWAIIE
+499 WQRIFWAVTE

-521 LSALQT
+521 LSALQA
-527 AAITSALPFAFVMF
+527 AAISSALPFAFVMLF
-541 LMCFGLYRGLNAET
+541 MCYGLYKGLQMET
-555 LKRPYRPMPAPV
+555 IRRPYRPLPAPRI
-567 PQYPSAKQ
+567 PQSPTATN

-581 ALIGDHCQ
+581 ALIGEHRQ
-589 QDVRAYIDSTVR
+589 QDVRAFIDNTVR
-601 PAMEAVSL
+601 PAMEAVAK
-609 QIDKTLL
+609 QIDKSQL
-616 QPKIEESNAMI
+616 QSTIEESKAMI
-627 KLTVDHGADTMFKYE
+627 RLTVSHGVNAAFKYE
-642 IRLREYGIPS
+642 IRLREYAIPS
-652 AAFPNLPK
+652 VAFPKLPR
-660 RDKEKTYW
+660 RDQEKTYW
-668 RAEVHLD
+668 RAEVHLM
-675 EGPQDY
+675 EGPQNY
-681 DVAGYNIEQ
+681 DAAGYTIEQ
-690 LTGDLLAQ
+690 LTSDLLAQ

-704 FLHAKV
+704 SLHAKV

>member
-1 MNLLHCLQTMR
+1 MNQAIPEK
-12 QPNSNPDNI
+12 QSEPES
-21 DGTDDSTE
+21 E
-29 DSTDRKF
+29 D
-36 TQIETS
+36 
-42 PMDQRVTEDQDGTEE
+42 
-57 VAEAKLL
+57 KLL
-64 DSICK
+64 DTICR

-79 LFVCVYGAGFS
+79 LLVCLYGAGFS
-90 EHAAITFNSL
+90 EHAAVTFSST
-100 QSWLTT
+100 QRWLVT

-140 SEPDYSYLSW
+140 SEPDYSYISW

-171 LTHFTQPPLGAG
+171 LTHFAQPPSGIG
-183 NTAQSAGHAME
+183 GTTAAANRAME

-235 IGDKIYGPI
+235 IGDRIYGPI

-269 QVNAGLNFLFGIEVS
+269 QVNAGLNFLFGVEIS
-284 TSVQIVLIIGIT
+284 TYVQILLIVFITGI
-296 AMATVSVV
+296 ATISVV
-304 AGLDAGIRRVSELNL
+304 AGLDAGIRRISELNL
-319 MLAMIMLIFI
+319 LLALVMLVFI
-329 LLAGPTAT
+329 LVAGPTAT
-337 LLGALMQNIGGYLS
+337 LLSALMQNVGGYLS

-357 FNLYAYQPIEW
+357 FNLYAYEPKEW
-368 MGDWTLFYWSWWIS
+368 MGDWTLFYWGWWIS

-400 REFIVGVLLVP
+400 REFIIGVLLVP

-431 ADSSIGLVNAAL
+431 ADSGINLVTAAL
-443 VDSPT
+443 EDSPT
-448 ALFLMLDQLPWSY
+448 ALFVMLGQLPWSN

-499 WQRIFWAIIE
+499 WQRIFWAVTE

-521 LSALQT
+521 LSALQA
-527 AAITSALPFAFVMF
+527 AAISSALPFAFVMLF
-541 LMCFGLYRGLNAET
+541 MCYGLYKGLQMET
-555 LKRPYRPMPAPV
+555 IRRPYRPLPAPRI
-567 PQYPSAKQ
+567 PQSPTATN

-581 ALIGDHCQ
+581 ALIGEHRQ
-589 QDVRAYIDSTVR
+589 QDVRAFIDNTVR
-601 PAMEAVSL
+601 PAMEAVAK
-609 QIDKTLL
+609 QIDKSQL
-616 QPKIEESNAMI
+616 QSTIEESKAMI
-627 KLTVDHGADTMFKYE
+627 RLTVSHGVNAAFKYE
-642 IRLREYGIPS
+642 IRLREYAIPS
-652 AAFPNLPK
+652 VAFPKLPR
-660 RDKEKTYW
+660 RDQEKTYW
-668 RAEVHLD
+668 RAEVHLM
-675 EGPQDY
+675 EGPQNY
-681 DVAGYNIEQ
+681 DAAGYTIEQ
-690 LTGDLLAQ
+690 LTSDLLAQ
-698 FEMHMQ
+698 FDMHMQ
-704 FLHAKV
+704 SLHAKV

>member
-1 MNLLHCLQTMR
+1 MNQAIPEK
-12 QPNSNPDNI
+12 QSEPES
-21 DGTDDSTE
+21 E
-29 DSTDRKF
+29 D
-36 TQIETS
+36 
-42 PMDQRVTEDQDGTEE
+42 
-57 VAEAKLL
+57 KLL
-64 DSICK
+64 DTICR

-79 LFVCVYGAGFS
+79 LLVCLYGAGFS
-90 EHAAITFNSL
+90 EHAAVTFSST
-100 QSWLTT
+100 QRWLVT

-140 SEPDYSYLSW
+140 SEPDYSYISW

-171 LTHFTQPPLGAG
+171 LTHFAQPPSGIG
-183 NTAQSAGHAME
+183 GTTAAANRAME

-235 IGDKIYGPI
+235 IGDRIYGPI

-269 QVNAGLNFLFGIEVS
+269 QVNAGLNFLFGVEIS
-284 TSVQIVLIIGIT
+284 TYVQILLIVFIT
-296 AMATVSVV
+296 GMATISVV
-304 AGLDAGIRRVSELNL
+304 AGLDAGIRRISELNL
-319 MLAMIMLIFI
+319 LLALVMLVFI
-329 LLAGPTAT
+329 LVAGPTAT
-337 LLGALMQNIGGYLS
+337 LLSALMQNVGGYLS

-357 FNLYAYQPIEW
+357 FNLYAYEPKEW
-368 MGDWTLFYWSWWIS
+368 MGDWTLFYWGWWIS

-400 REFIVGVLLVP
+400 REFIIGVLLVP

-431 ADSSIGLVNAAL
+431 ADSGINLVTAAL
-443 VDSPT
+443 EDSPT
-448 ALFLMLDQLPWSY
+448 ALFVMLGQLPWSN

-499 WQRIFWAIIE
+499 WQRIFWAVTE

-521 LSALQT
+521 LSALQA
-527 AAITSALPFAFVMF
+527 AAISSALPFAFVMLF
-541 LMCFGLYRGLNAET
+541 MCYGLYKGLQLET
-555 LKRPYRPMPAPV
+555 IRRPYRPLPAPRI
-567 PQYPSAKQ
+567 PQSPTATN

-581 ALIGDHCQ
+581 ALIGEHRQ
-589 QDVRAYIDSTVR
+589 QDVRAFIDNTVR
-601 PAMEAVSL
+601 PAMEAVAK
-609 QIDKTLL
+609 QIDKSQL
-616 QPKIEESNAMI
+616 QSTIEESKAMI
-627 KLTVDHGADTMFKYE
+627 RLTVSHGVNAAFKYE
-642 IRLREYGIPS
+642 IRLREYAIPS
-652 AAFPNLPK
+652 VAFPKLPR
-660 RDKEKTYW
+660 RDQEKTYW
-668 RAEVHLD
+668 RAEVHLR
-675 EGPQDY
+675 EGPQNY
-681 DVAGYNIEQ
+681 DAAGYTIEQ
-690 LTGDLLAQ
+690 LTSDLLAQ
-698 FEMHMQ
+698 FDMHMQ
-704 FLHAKV
+704 SLHAKV

>member
-1 MNLLHCLQTMR
+1 MEQHI
-12 QPNSNPDNI
+12 PEGKPDPRLF
-21 DGTDDSTE
+21 DSVC
-29 DSTDRKF
+29 R
-36 TQIETS
+36 
-42 PMDQRVTEDQDGTEE
+42 
-57 VAEAKLL
+57 
-64 DSICK
+64 

-79 LFVCVYGAGFS
+79 VLVCIYGVGFS
-90 EHAAITFNSL
+90 EHAAVTFSAI
-100 QSWLTT
+100 QKWLVT
-106 NFGWFYMASIAFFFG
+106 NFGWFYMMSIAFFFG
-121 FVVYLAFSRFANIK
+121 FVIYLAFSRFANIK

-140 SEPDYSYLSW
+140 SEPDYSYVSW
-150 FAMLFSAGMGIGL
+150 FSMLFSAGMGIGL

-171 LTHFTQPPLGAG
+171 LTHFAQPPSGPGGTAEAAG
-183 NTAQSAGHAME
+183 RAME

-226 SVRSALYPL
+226 SIRSALYPL
-235 IGDKIYGPI
+235 IGERIYGPI

-269 QVNAGLNFLFGIEVS
+269 QVNAGLSFLFDVEVS
-284 TSVQIVLIIGIT
+284 TTVQIILIVFIT

-304 AGLDAGIRRVSELNL
+304 AGLDAGIRRLSELNL
-319 MLAMIMLIFI
+319 ILAVVMLVFI

-351 SMVDMT
+351 SMLEMT
-357 FNLYAYQPIEW
+357 FNRHAYQPIEW
-368 MGDWTLFYWSWWIS
+368 MGDWTLFYWAWWIS

-420 LFGNTALTMEL
+420 FFGNTALVMEL
-431 ADSSIGLVNAAL
+431 ADNGVSLVNTAL
-443 VDSPT
+443 EDSPT
-448 ALFLMLDQLPWSY
+448 ALFMMLGQLPWSTL
-461 VMSLV
+461 MSVV
-466 ATLLIITF
+466 ATLLIMTF

-499 WQRIFWAIIE
+499 WQRIFWAVAE
-509 GAVAAAL
+509 GVVAAAL

-527 AAITSALPFAFVMF
+527 ASIISALPFACVMF
-541 LMCFGLYRGLNAET
+541 LMCFGLHKGLCMEA
-555 LKRPYRPMPAPV
+555 LKRHYEQVAVPRV
-567 PQYPSAKQ
+567 PQAPSSKN

-581 ALIGDHCQ
+581 ALIGEHRQ
-589 QDVRAYIDSTVR
+589 QDVRDFIEKTVR
-601 PAMEAVSL
+601 PAMQAVAL
-609 QIDKTLL
+609 QIDASQL
-616 QPKIEESNAMI
+616 QSRVEEAGTMI
-627 KLTVDHGADTMFKYE
+627 KLIVDHGTNTEFKYE

-652 AAFPNLPK
+652 VAFPKLPQ
-660 RDKEKTYW
+660 RDQEKTYW
-668 RAEVHLD
+668 RAEVHLN
-675 EGPQDY
+675 EGPQKY
-681 DVAGYNIEQ
+681 DVAGYTVEQ

-704 FLHAKV
+704 WLHAKV

>member
-1 MNLLHCLQTMR
+1 MNQQL
-12 QPNSNPDNI
+12 PPSAAAP
-21 DGTDDSTE
+21 
-29 DSTDRKF
+29 
-36 TQIETS
+36 
-42 PMDQRVTEDQDGTEE
+42 
-57 VAEAKLL
+57 KLF
-64 DSICK
+64 DSISR

-79 LFVCVYGAGFS
+79 VLVCVYGAGFS
-90 EHAAITFNSL
+90 AHAAVTFDAV
-100 QSWLTT
+100 QTWLLT

-121 FVVYLAFSRFANIK
+121 FVIYLAFSRFAHVK

-150 FAMLFSAGMGIGL
+150 FSMLFSAGMGIGL

-171 LTHFTQPPLGAG
+171 LTHFAQPPTGIG
-183 NTAQSAGHAME
+183 GTAQAAGRAME

-218 SFRHGLPL
+218 SFRQGLPL
-226 SVRSALYPL
+226 AVRSALYPL

-269 QVNAGLNFLFGIEVS
+269 QVNAGLSFMFDVEVS
-284 TSVQIVLIIGIT
+284 TYVQILLIVFIT
-296 AMATVSVV
+296 GLATISVV
-304 AGLDAGIRRVSELNL
+304 AGLDAGIRRLSELNL
-319 MLAMIMLIFI
+319 LLALVMMAFI

-337 LLGALMQNIGGYLS
+337 LLSALVQNIGGYLS

-357 FNLYAYQPIEW
+357 FNLYAYKPIEW
-368 MGDWTLFYWSWWIS
+368 MGDWTLFYWGWWIS

-400 REFIVGVLLVP
+400 REFISGVLLVP

-420 LFGNTALTMEL
+420 FFGNTALTMEL
-431 ADSSIGLVNAAL
+431 ADSSIGLLDAAL
-443 VDSPT
+443 ADSPT
-448 ALFLMLDQLPWSY
+448 ALFLMLDQLPWSNI
-461 VMSLV
+461 MSMV
-466 ATLLIITF
+466 ATLLIVTF

-499 WQRIFWAIIE
+499 WQRIFWAITE
-509 GAVAAAL
+509 GVVASAL

-527 AAITSALPFAFVMF
+527 AAISSALPFAVVMLF
-541 LMCFGLYRGLNAET
+541 MCFGLYKGLQMET
-555 LKRPYRPMPAPV
+555 IKRPYRPALPPSV
-567 PQYPSAKQ
+567 PQSTSPKH
-575 WQQRLR
+575 WQQRLK
-581 ALIGDHCQ
+581 ALIGEHCQ

-601 PAMEAVSL
+601 PAMEAVSS
-609 QIDKTLL
+609 QIDKTQL
-616 QPKIEESNAMI
+616 QSRIEETQSLI
-627 KLTVDHGADTMFKYE
+627 RLVVDHGVNTAFKYE
-642 IRLREYGIPS
+642 IKLREYAIPS
-652 AAFPNLPK
+652 VAFPKLPR
-660 RDKEKTYW
+660 RDQEKTYW
-668 RAEVHLD
+668 RAEVHLI
-675 EGPQDY
+675 EGPQHY
-681 DVAGYNIEQ
+681 DVAGYSIEQ

-704 FLHAKV
+704 VLHAKV

>member
-1 MNLLHCLQTMR
+1 MNQAIPEK
-12 QPNSNPDNI
+12 QSVPKS
-21 DGTDDSTE
+21 E
-29 DSTDRKF
+29 D
-36 TQIETS
+36 
-42 PMDQRVTEDQDGTEE
+42 
-57 VAEAKLL
+57 KLL
-64 DSICK
+64 DTICR

-79 LFVCVYGAGFS
+79 LLVCLYGAGFS
-90 EHAAITFNSL
+90 EHAAVTFSST
-100 QSWLTT
+100 QRWLVT

-140 SEPDYSYLSW
+140 SEPDYSYISW

-171 LTHFTQPPLGAG
+171 LTHFAQPPSGIG
-183 NTAQSAGHAME
+183 GTTAAANRAME

-235 IGDKIYGPI
+235 IGDRIYGPI

-269 QVNAGLNFLFGIEVS
+269 QVNAGLNFLFGVEIS
-284 TSVQIVLIIGIT
+284 TYVQILLIVFITGI
-296 AMATVSVV
+296 ATISVV
-304 AGLDAGIRRVSELNL
+304 AGLDAGIRRISELNL
-319 MLAMIMLIFI
+319 LLALVMLVFI
-329 LLAGPTAT
+329 LVAGPTAT
-337 LLGALMQNIGGYLS
+337 LLSALMQNVGGYLS

-357 FNLYAYQPIEW
+357 FNLYAYEPKEW
-368 MGDWTLFYWSWWIS
+368 MGDWTLFYWGWWIS

-400 REFIVGVLLVP
+400 REFIIGVLLVP

-431 ADSSIGLVNAAL
+431 ADSGINLVTAAL
-443 VDSPT
+443 EDSPT
-448 ALFLMLDQLPWSY
+448 ALFVMLGQLPWSN

-499 WQRIFWAIIE
+499 WQRIFWAVTE

-521 LSALQT
+521 LSALQA
-527 AAITSALPFAFVMF
+527 AAISSALPFAFVMLF
-541 LMCFGLYRGLNAET
+541 MCYGLYKGLQMET
-555 LKRPYRPMPAPV
+555 IRRPYRPLPAPRI
-567 PQYPSAKQ
+567 PQSPTATN

-581 ALIGDHCQ
+581 ALIGEHRQ
-589 QDVRAYIDSTVR
+589 QDVRAFIDNTVR
-601 PAMEAVSL
+601 PAMEAVAK
-609 QIDKTLL
+609 QIDKSQL
-616 QPKIEESNAMI
+616 QSTIEESKAMI
-627 KLTVDHGADTMFKYE
+627 RLTVSHGVNAAFKYE
-642 IRLREYGIPS
+642 IRLREYAIPS
-652 AAFPNLPK
+652 VAFPKLPR
-660 RDKEKTYW
+660 RDQEKTYW
-668 RAEVHLD
+668 RAEVHLR
-675 EGPQDY
+675 EGPQNY
-681 DVAGYNIEQ
+681 DAAGYTIEQ
-690 LTGDLLAQ
+690 LTSDLLAQ
-698 FEMHMQ
+698 FDMHMQ
-704 FLHAKV
+704 SLHAKV

>member
-1 MNLLHCLQTMR
+1 MNQAIPEK
-12 QPNSNPDNI
+12 QSEPES
-21 DGTDDSTE
+21 E
-29 DSTDRKF
+29 D
-36 TQIETS
+36 
-42 PMDQRVTEDQDGTEE
+42 
-57 VAEAKLL
+57 KLL
-64 DSICK
+64 DTICR

-79 LFVCVYGAGFS
+79 LLVCLYGAGFS
-90 EHAAITFNSL
+90 EHAAVTFSST
-100 QSWLTT
+100 QRWLVT

-140 SEPDYSYLSW
+140 SEPDYSYISW

-171 LTHFTQPPLGAG
+171 LTHFAQPPSGIG
-183 NTAQSAGHAME
+183 GTTAAANRAME

-235 IGDKIYGPI
+235 IGDRIYGPI

-269 QVNAGLNFLFGIEVS
+269 QVNAGLNFLFGVEIS
-284 TSVQIVLIIGIT
+284 TYVQILLIVFIT
-296 AMATVSVV
+296 GMATISVV
-304 AGLDAGIRRVSELNL
+304 AGLDAGIRRISELNL
-319 MLAMIMLIFI
+319 LLALVMLVFI
-329 LLAGPTAT
+329 LVAGPTAT
-337 LLGALMQNIGGYLS
+337 LLSALMQNVGGYLS

-357 FNLYAYQPIEW
+357 FNLYAYEPKEW
-368 MGDWTLFYWSWWIS
+368 MGDWTLFYWGWWIS

-400 REFIVGVLLVP
+400 REFIIGVLLVP

-431 ADSSIGLVNAAL
+431 ADSGINLVTAAL
-443 VDSPT
+443 EDSPT
-448 ALFLMLDQLPWSY
+448 ALFVMLGQLPWSN

-499 WQRIFWAIIE
+499 WQRIFWAVTE

-521 LSALQT
+521 LSALQA
-527 AAITSALPFAFVMF
+527 AAISSALPFAFVMLF
-541 LMCFGLYRGLNAET
+541 MCYGLYKGLQMET
-555 LKRPYRPMPAPV
+555 IRRPYRPLPAPRI
-567 PQYPSAKQ
+567 PQSPTATN

-581 ALIGDHCQ
+581 ALIGEHRQ
-589 QDVRAYIDSTVR
+589 QDVRAFIDNTVR
-601 PAMEAVSL
+601 PAMEAVSK
-609 QIDKTLL
+609 QIDKSQL
-616 QPKIEESNAMI
+616 QSTIEESKAMI
-627 KLTVDHGADTMFKYE
+627 RLTVSHGVNAAFKYE
-642 IRLREYGIPS
+642 IRLREYAIPS
-652 AAFPNLPK
+652 VAFPKLPR
-660 RDKEKTYW
+660 RDQEKTYW
-668 RAEVHLD
+668 RAEVHLM
-675 EGPQDY
+675 EGPQNY
-681 DVAGYNIEQ
+681 DAAGYTIEQ
-690 LTGDLLAQ
+690 LTSDLLAQ

-704 FLHAKV
+704 SLHAKV

>member
-1 MNLLHCLQTMR
+1 LL
-12 QPNSNPDNI
+12 
-21 DGTDDSTE
+21 
-29 DSTDRKF
+29 
-36 TQIETS
+36 
-42 PMDQRVTEDQDGTEE
+42 
-57 VAEAKLL
+57 
-64 DSICK
+64 
-69 PVFFISAGLI
+69 
-79 LFVCVYGAGFS
+79 VCIYGAGFS
-90 EHAAITFNSL
+90 EHAAITFNAL
-100 QSWLTT
+100 QNWLTT

-121 FVVYLAFSRFANIK
+121 FVVYLAFSRFASIK

-140 SEPDYSYLSW
+140 SEPDYTYLSW

-171 LTHFTQPPLGAG
+171 LTHFAQPPSGPG
-183 NTAQSAGHAME
+183 STAQAAGHAME

-235 IGDKIYGPI
+235 IGDRIYGPI
-244 GHAVDIFA
+244 GHTVDIFA

-284 TSVQIVLIIGIT
+284 TSVQIVLIVFIT
-296 AMATVSVV
+296 GMATISVV

-319 MLAMIMLIFI
+319 MLAIIMLIFI
-329 LLAGPTAT
+329 LVAGPTAT

-351 SMVDMT
+351 GMVDMT

-368 MGDWTLFYWSWWIS
+368 MGDWTLFYWAWWIS

-431 ADSSIGLVNAAL
+431 ADSGIGLVNAAL

-448 ALFLMLDQLPWSY
+448 ALFVMLEQLPWSN

-527 AAITSALPFAFVMF
+527 AAITSALPFAVVMF
-541 LMCFGLYRGLNAET
+541 LMSFGLYKGLSSET
-555 LKRPYRPMPAPV
+555 LRRPMPAPV
-567 PQYPSAKQ
+567 PQSPSAKL

-581 ALIGDHCQ
+581 ALIGDHDKK
-589 QDVRAYIDSTVR
+589 DVRAFIDSTVR

-609 QIDKTLL
+609 QVDKTQLL
-616 QPKIEESNAMI
+616 PRIEETNAMI
-627 KLTVDHGADTMFKYE
+627 KLVVDYGAETSFKYE

-652 AAFPNLPK
+652 VAFPELPK

-668 RAEVHLD
+668 RAEVHLM
-675 EGPQDY
+675 EGPQHY

-690 LTGDLLAQ
+690 LTGDLLGQ

-704 FLHAKV
+704 FLHAKA

>member
-1 MNLLHCLQTMR
+1 MNQAIPEK
-12 QPNSNPDNI
+12 QSEPES
-21 DGTDDSTE
+21 E
-29 DSTDRKF
+29 D
-36 TQIETS
+36 
-42 PMDQRVTEDQDGTEE
+42 
-57 VAEAKLL
+57 KLL
-64 DSICK
+64 DTICR

-79 LFVCVYGAGFS
+79 LLVCLYGAGFS
-90 EHAAITFNSL
+90 EHAAVTFSST
-100 QSWLTT
+100 QRWLVT

-140 SEPDYSYLSW
+140 SEPDYSYISW

-171 LTHFTQPPLGAG
+171 LTHFAQPPSGIG
-183 NTAQSAGHAME
+183 GTTAAANRAME

-235 IGDKIYGPI
+235 IGDRIYGPI

-269 QVNAGLNFLFGIEVS
+269 QVNAGLNFLFGVEIS
-284 TSVQIVLIIGIT
+284 TYVQILLIVFIT
-296 AMATVSVV
+296 GMATISVV
-304 AGLDAGIRRVSELNL
+304 AGLDAGIRRISELNL
-319 MLAMIMLIFI
+319 LLALVMLVFI
-329 LLAGPTAT
+329 LVAGPTAT
-337 LLGALMQNIGGYLS
+337 LLSALMQNVGGYLS
-351 SMVDMT
+351 SMVNMT
-357 FNLYAYQPIEW
+357 FNLYAYEPKEW
-368 MGDWTLFYWSWWIS
+368 MGDWTLFYWGWWIS

-400 REFIVGVLLVP
+400 REFIIGVLLVP

-431 ADSSIGLVNAAL
+431 ADSGINLVTAAL
-443 VDSPT
+443 EDSPT
-448 ALFLMLDQLPWSY
+448 ALFVMLGQLPWSN

-499 WQRIFWAIIE
+499 WQRIFWAVTE

-521 LSALQT
+521 LSALQA
-527 AAITSALPFAFVMF
+527 AAISSALPFAFVMLF
-541 LMCFGLYRGLNAET
+541 MCYGLYKGLQLET
-555 LKRPYRPMPAPV
+555 IRRPYRPLPAPRI
-567 PQYPSAKQ
+567 PQSPTATN

-581 ALIGDHCQ
+581 ALIGEHRQ
-589 QDVRAYIDSTVR
+589 QDVRAFIDNTVR
-601 PAMEAVSL
+601 PAMEAVAK
-609 QIDKTLL
+609 QIDKSQL
-616 QPKIEESNAMI
+616 QSTIEESKAMI
-627 KLTVDHGADTMFKYE
+627 RLTVSHGVNAAFKYE
-642 IRLREYGIPS
+642 IRLREYAIPS
-652 AAFPNLPK
+652 VAFPKLPR
-660 RDKEKTYW
+660 RDQEKTYW
-668 RAEVHLD
+668 RAEVHLR
-675 EGPQDY
+675 EGPQNY
-681 DVAGYNIEQ
+681 DAAGYTIEQ
-690 LTGDLLAQ
+690 LTSDLLAQ
-698 FEMHMQ
+698 FDMHMQ
-704 FLHAKV
+704 SLHAKV

>member
-1 MNLLHCLQTMR
+1 MNQAIPEK
-12 QPNSNPDNI
+12 QSEPES
-21 DGTDDSTE
+21 E
-29 DSTDRKF
+29 D
-36 TQIETS
+36 
-42 PMDQRVTEDQDGTEE
+42 
-57 VAEAKLL
+57 KLL
-64 DSICK
+64 DTICR

-79 LFVCVYGAGFS
+79 LLVCLYGAGLS
-90 EHAAITFNSL
+90 EHAAVTFSST
-100 QSWLTT
+100 QRWLVT

-140 SEPDYSYLSW
+140 SEPDYSYISW

-171 LTHFTQPPLGAG
+171 LTHFAQPPSGIG
-183 NTAQSAGHAME
+183 GTTAAANRAME

-235 IGDKIYGPI
+235 IGDRIYGPI

-269 QVNAGLNFLFGIEVS
+269 QVNAGLNFLFGVEIS
-284 TSVQIVLIIGIT
+284 TYVQILLIVFIT
-296 AMATVSVV
+296 GMATISVV
-304 AGLDAGIRRVSELNL
+304 AGLDAGIRRISELNL
-319 MLAMIMLIFI
+319 LLALVMLVFI
-329 LLAGPTAT
+329 LVAGPTAT
-337 LLGALMQNIGGYLS
+337 LLSALMQNVGGYLS

-357 FNLYAYQPIEW
+357 FNLYAYEPKEW
-368 MGDWTLFYWSWWIS
+368 MGDWTLFYWGWWIS

-400 REFIVGVLLVP
+400 REFIIGVLLVP

-431 ADSSIGLVNAAL
+431 ADSGINLVTAAL
-443 VDSPT
+443 EDSPT
-448 ALFLMLDQLPWSY
+448 ALFVMLGQLPWSN

-499 WQRIFWAIIE
+499 WQRIFWAVTE

-521 LSALQT
+521 LSALQA
-527 AAITSALPFAFVMF
+527 AAISSALPFAFVMLF
-541 LMCFGLYRGLNAET
+541 MCYGLYKGLQMET
-555 LKRPYRPMPAPV
+555 IRRPYRPLPAPRI
-567 PQYPSAKQ
+567 PQSPTATN

-581 ALIGDHCQ
+581 ALIGEHRQ
-589 QDVRAYIDSTVR
+589 QDVRAFIDNTVR
-601 PAMEAVSL
+601 PAMEAVAK
-609 QIDKTLL
+609 QIDKSQL
-616 QPKIEESNAMI
+616 QSTIEESKAMI
-627 KLTVDHGADTMFKYE
+627 RLTVSHGVNAAFKYE
-642 IRLREYGIPS
+642 IRLREYAIPS
-652 AAFPNLPK
+652 VAFPKLPR
-660 RDKEKTYW
+660 RDQEKTYW
-668 RAEVHLD
+668 RAEVHLM
-675 EGPQDY
+675 EGPQNY
-681 DVAGYNIEQ
+681 DAAGYTIEQ
-690 LTGDLLAQ
+690 LTSDLLAQ

-704 FLHAKV
+704 SLHAKV

>member
-1 MNLLHCLQTMR
+1 
-12 QPNSNPDNI
+12 
-21 DGTDDSTE
+21 
-29 DSTDRKF
+29 
-36 TQIETS
+36 
-42 PMDQRVTEDQDGTEE
+42 
-57 VAEAKLL
+57 
-64 DSICK
+64 
-69 PVFFISAGLI
+69 
-79 LFVCVYGAGFS
+79 
-90 EHAAITFNSL
+90 
-100 QSWLTT
+100 
-106 NFGWFYMASIAFFFG
+106 
-121 FVVYLAFSRFANIK
+121 
-135 LGPDD
+135 
-140 SEPDYSYLSW
+140 
-150 FAMLFSAGMGIGL
+150 
-163 LFFGVSEP
+163 
-171 LTHFTQPPLGAG
+171 
-183 NTAQSAGHAME
+183 ME

-235 IGDKIYGPI
+235 IGDRIYGPI

-269 QVNAGLNFLFGIEVS
+269 QVNAGLNFLFGVEVS
-284 TSVQIVLIIGIT
+284 TTVQIALITGIT
-296 AMATVSVV
+296 GMATISVI

-319 MLAMIMLIFI
+319 MLAIIMLIFI
-329 LLAGPTAT
+329 LVAGPTAT

-351 SMVDMT
+351 SMVEMS

-368 MGDWTLFYWSWWIS
+368 MGDWTLFYFAWWIS

-420 LFGNTALTMEL
+420 LFGNTALTMAL
-431 ADSSIGLVNAAL
+431 ADSSIGLVNTAI

-448 ALFLMLDQLPWSY
+448 ALFVMLEQLPWSN

-466 ATLLIITF
+466 ATLLIVTF

-527 AAITSALPFAFVMF
+527 AAITSSLPFAFVMF
-541 LMCFGLYRGLNAET
+541 LMCFGLYKGLSAET
-555 LKRPYRPMPAPV
+555 LKRPYRPLPAPV

-627 KLTVDHGADTMFKYE
+627 RLTVDHGADTMFKYE

>member
-1 MNLLHCLQTMR
+1 
-12 QPNSNPDNI
+12 
-21 DGTDDSTE
+21 
-29 DSTDRKF
+29 
-36 TQIETS
+36 
-42 PMDQRVTEDQDGTEE
+42 
-57 VAEAKLL
+57 
-64 DSICK
+64 
-69 PVFFISAGLI
+69 
-79 LFVCVYGAGFS
+79 
-90 EHAAITFNSL
+90 
-100 QSWLTT
+100 
-106 NFGWFYMASIAFFFG
+106 
-121 FVVYLAFSRFANIK
+121 

-171 LTHFTQPPLGAG
+171 LTHFAQPPLGAG
-183 NTAQSAGHAME
+183 NTAQSAGNAME

-235 IGDKIYGPI
+235 IGDRIYGPI

-269 QVNAGLNFLFGIEVS
+269 QVNAGLNFLFGVEVS
-284 TSVQIVLIIGIT
+284 TTVQIALITGIT
-296 AMATVSVV
+296 GMATISVI

-319 MLAMIMLIFI
+319 MLAIIMLIFI
-329 LLAGPTAT
+329 LVAGPTAT

-351 SMVDMT
+351 SMVEMS

-368 MGDWTLFYWSWWIS
+368 MGDWTLFYFAWWIS

-420 LFGNTALTMEL
+420 LFGNTALTMAL
-431 ADSSIGLVNAAL
+431 ADSSIGLVNTAI

-448 ALFLMLDQLPWSY
+448 ALFVMLEQLPWSN

-466 ATLLIITF
+466 ATLLIVTF

-527 AAITSALPFAFVMF
+527 AAITSSLPFAFVMF
-541 LMCFGLYRGLNAET
+541 LMCFGLYKGLSAET
-555 LKRPYRPMPAPV
+555 LKRPYRPLPAPV

-627 KLTVDHGADTMFKYE
+627 RLTVDHGADTMFKYE

>member
-1 MNLLHCLQTMR
+1 MNQAIPEK
-12 QPNSNPDNI
+12 QSVPKS
-21 DGTDDSTE
+21 E
-29 DSTDRKF
+29 D
-36 TQIETS
+36 
-42 PMDQRVTEDQDGTEE
+42 
-57 VAEAKLL
+57 KLL
-64 DSICK
+64 DTICR

-79 LFVCVYGAGFS
+79 LLVCLYGAGFS
-90 EHAAITFNSL
+90 EHAAVTFSST
-100 QSWLTT
+100 QRWLVT

-140 SEPDYSYLSW
+140 SEPDYSYISW

-171 LTHFTQPPLGAG
+171 LTHFAQPPSGIG
-183 NTAQSAGHAME
+183 GTTAAANRAME

-235 IGDKIYGPI
+235 IGDRIYGPI

-269 QVNAGLNFLFGIEVS
+269 QVNAGLNFLFGVEIS
-284 TSVQIVLIIGIT
+284 TYVQILLIVFIT
-296 AMATVSVV
+296 GMATISVV
-304 AGLDAGIRRVSELNL
+304 AGLDAGIRRISELNL
-319 MLAMIMLIFI
+319 LLALVMLVFI
-329 LLAGPTAT
+329 LVAGPTAT
-337 LLGALMQNIGGYLS
+337 LLSALMQNVGGYLS

-357 FNLYAYQPIEW
+357 FNLYAYEPKEW
-368 MGDWTLFYWSWWIS
+368 MGDWTLFYWGWWIS

-400 REFIVGVLLVP
+400 REFIIGVLLVP

-431 ADSSIGLVNAAL
+431 ADSGINLVTAAL
-443 VDSPT
+443 EDSPT
-448 ALFLMLDQLPWSY
+448 ALFVMLGQLPWSN

-499 WQRIFWAIIE
+499 WQRIFWAVTE

-521 LSALQT
+521 LSALQA
-527 AAITSALPFAFVMF
+527 AAISSALPFAFVMLF
-541 LMCFGLYRGLNAET
+541 MCYGLYKGLQMET
-555 LKRPYRPMPAPV
+555 IRRPYRPLPAPRI
-567 PQYPSAKQ
+567 PQSPTATN

-581 ALIGDHCQ
+581 ALIGEHRQ
-589 QDVRAYIDSTVR
+589 QDVRAFIDNTVR
-601 PAMEAVSL
+601 PAMEAVAK
-609 QIDKTLL
+609 QIDKSQL
-616 QPKIEESNAMI
+616 QSTIEESKAMI
-627 KLTVDHGADTMFKYE
+627 RLTVSHGVNAAFKYE
-642 IRLREYGIPS
+642 IRLREYAIPS
-652 AAFPNLPK
+652 VAFPKLPR
-660 RDKEKTYW
+660 RDQEKTYW
-668 RAEVHLD
+668 RAEVHLM
-675 EGPQDY
+675 EGPQNY
-681 DVAGYNIEQ
+681 DAAGYTIEQ
-690 LTGDLLAQ
+690 LTSDLLAQ

-704 FLHAKV
+704 SLHAKV

>member
-1 MNLLHCLQTMR
+1 MEQHI
-12 QPNSNPDNI
+12 P
-21 DGTDDSTE
+21 
-29 DSTDRKF
+29 
-36 TQIETS
+36 ETKAH
-42 PMDQRVTEDQDGTEE
+42 P
-57 VAEAKLL
+57 KLF
-64 DSICK
+64 DSICR

-79 LFVCVYGAGFS
+79 VLVCIYGAGFS
-90 EHAAITFNSL
+90 EHAAVSFSAIQN
-100 QSWLTT
+100 WLVT

-121 FVVYLAFSRFANIK
+121 FVIYLAFSRFANIK

-140 SEPDYSYLSW
+140 SEPDYSYVSW
-150 FAMLFSAGMGIGL
+150 FSMLFSAGMGIGL

-171 LTHFTQPPLGAG
+171 LTHFAQPPTGVG
-183 NTAQSAGHAME
+183 GTAQAAGRAME

-226 SVRSALYPL
+226 SIRSALYPL
-235 IGDKIYGPI
+235 IGERIYGPI

-269 QVNAGLNFLFGIEVS
+269 QVNAGLNYLFDVEVS
-284 TSVQIVLIIGIT
+284 TTVQIILIVFIT

-304 AGLDAGIRRVSELNL
+304 AGLDAGIRRLSELNL
-319 MLAMIMLIFI
+319 LLAIVMLVFI

-337 LLGALMQNIGGYLS
+337 LLGALLQNVGGYLS
-351 SMVDMT
+351 SMMDMT
-357 FNLYAYQPIEW
+357 FNLHAYQPIEW
-368 MGDWTLFYWSWWIS
+368 MGDWTLFYWAWWIS

-400 REFIVGVLLVP
+400 REFITGVLLVP

-420 LFGNTALTMEL
+420 LFGNTALIMEL
-431 ADSSIGLVNAAL
+431 ADNGISLVNTAL
-443 VDSPT
+443 EDSPT
-448 ALFLMLDQLPWSY
+448 ALFMMLEQLPWSNL
-461 VMSLV
+461 MALV
-466 ATLLIITF
+466 ATLLIMTF

-499 WQRIFWAIIE
+499 WQRIFWAITE
-509 GAVAAAL
+509 GVVASAL

-527 AAITSALPFAFVMF
+527 ASIISALPFACVMY
-541 LMCFGLYRGLNAET
+541 LMCFGLIKGLHGET
-555 LKRPYRPMPAPV
+555 VKRPYRPGTVPRV
-567 PQYPSAKQ
+567 PQASSPKH

-581 ALIGDHCQ
+581 ALIGEHRQ
-589 QDVRAYIDSTVR
+589 QDVRNYIEETVR
-601 PAMEAVSL
+601 PAMQAVSL
-609 QIDKTLL
+609 QIDASQL
-616 QPKIEESNAMI
+616 QSRVEETGTMI
-627 KLTVDHGADTMFKYE
+627 KLTVDHGTNTEFKYE

-652 AAFPNLPK
+652 VAFPELPR
-660 RDKEKTYW
+660 RDQEKTYW
-668 RAEVHLD
+668 RAEVHLN
-675 EGPQDY
+675 EGPQEY
-681 DVAGYNIEQ
+681 DVAGYTLEQ

-704 FLHAKV
+704 WMHAKV

>member
-1 MNLLHCLQTMR
+1 MNQAIPEK
-12 QPNSNPDNI
+12 QSEPES
-21 DGTDDSTE
+21 E
-29 DSTDRKF
+29 D
-36 TQIETS
+36 
-42 PMDQRVTEDQDGTEE
+42 
-57 VAEAKLL
+57 KLL
-64 DSICK
+64 DTICR

-79 LFVCVYGAGFS
+79 LLVCLYGAGFS
-90 EHAAITFNSL
+90 EHAAVTFSST
-100 QSWLTT
+100 QRWLVT

-140 SEPDYSYLSW
+140 SEPDYSYISW

-171 LTHFTQPPLGAG
+171 LTHFAQPPSGIG
-183 NTAQSAGHAME
+183 GTTAAANRAME

-235 IGDKIYGPI
+235 IGDRIYGPI

-269 QVNAGLNFLFGIEVS
+269 QVNAGLNFLFGVEIS
-284 TSVQIVLIIGIT
+284 TYVQILLIVFIT
-296 AMATVSVV
+296 GMATISVV
-304 AGLDAGIRRVSELNL
+304 AGLDAGIRRISELNL
-319 MLAMIMLIFI
+319 LLALVMLVFI
-329 LLAGPTAT
+329 LVAGPTAT
-337 LLGALMQNIGGYLS
+337 LLSALMQNVGGYLS

-357 FNLYAYQPIEW
+357 FNLYAYEPKEW
-368 MGDWTLFYWSWWIS
+368 MGDWTLFYWGWWIS

-400 REFIVGVLLVP
+400 REFIIGVLLVP

-431 ADSSIGLVNAAL
+431 ADSGINLVTAAL
-443 VDSPT
+443 EDSPT
-448 ALFLMLDQLPWSY
+448 ALFVMLGQLPWSN

-499 WQRIFWAIIE
+499 WQRIFWAVTE

-521 LSALQT
+521 LSALQA
-527 AAITSALPFAFVMF
+527 AAISSALPFAFVMLF
-541 LMCFGLYRGLNAET
+541 MCYGLYKGLQMET
-555 LKRPYRPMPAPV
+555 IRRPYRPLPAPRI
-567 PQYPSAKQ
+567 PQSPTATN

-581 ALIGDHCQ
+581 ALIGEHRQ
-589 QDVRAYIDSTVR
+589 QDVRAFIDNTVR
-601 PAMEAVSL
+601 PAMEAVAK
-609 QIDKTLL
+609 QIDKSQL
-616 QPKIEESNAMI
+616 QSTIEESKAMI
-627 KLTVDHGADTMFKYE
+627 RLTVSHGVNAAFKYE
-642 IRLREYGIPS
+642 IRLREYAIPS
-652 AAFPNLPK
+652 VAFPKLPR
-660 RDKEKTYW
+660 RDQEKTYW
-668 RAEVHLD
+668 RAEVHLR
-675 EGPQDY
+675 EGPQNY
-681 DVAGYNIEQ
+681 DAAGYTIEQ
-690 LTGDLLAQ
+690 LTSDLLAQ

-704 FLHAKV
+704 SLHAKV

>member
-1 MNLLHCLQTMR
+1 MNQ
-12 QPNSNPDNI
+12 
-21 DGTDDSTE
+21 
-29 DSTDRKF
+29 F
-36 TQIETS
+36 T
-42 PMDQRVTEDQDGTEE
+42 PEDQPMPKP
-57 VAEAKLL
+57 V
-64 DSICK
+64 DSICR

-79 LFVCVYGAGFS
+79 ILVCVYGVGFS
-90 EHAAITFNSL
+90 AHAAVTFNAV
-100 QSWLTT
+100 QNWLVT
-106 NFGWFYMASIAFFFG
+106 NFGWFYMACIAFFFG
-121 FVVYLAFSRFANIK
+121 FVIYLAFSKFAHIK

-171 LTHFTQPPLGAG
+171 LTHFAQPPVGIAG
-183 NTAQSAGHAME
+183 TTQAANRAME

-235 IGDKIYGPI
+235 IGNRIYGPI

-269 QVNAGLNFLFGIEVS
+269 QVNAGLSFMFDIEIS
-284 TSVQIVLIIGIT
+284 IFVQIMLIVFIT
-296 AMATVSVV
+296 GLATISVV
-304 AGLDAGIRRVSELNL
+304 AGLDAGIRRLSELNL
-319 MLAMIMLIFI
+319 MLAIVMLVFI

-337 LLGALMQNIGGYLS
+337 LLSALVQNVGGYLS

-357 FNLYAYQPIEW
+357 FNLYAYEPKEW
-368 MGDWTLFYWSWWIS
+368 MGDWTLFYWGWWIS

-400 REFIVGVLLVP
+400 REFISGVLLVP

-420 LFGNTALTMEL
+420 FFGNTALTMEL
-431 ADSSIGLVNAAL
+431 ADSSIQLLDAAL
-443 VDSPT
+443 TDSPT
-448 ALFLMLDQLPWSY
+448 ALFVMLEQLPWPGL
-461 VMSLV
+461 MSLV
-466 ATLLIITF
+466 ATLLIMTF

-499 WQRIFWAIIE
+499 WQRIFWAITE
-509 GAVAAAL
+509 GVVAAAL

-527 AAITSALPFAFVMF
+527 AAISSALPFAFVMLF
-541 LMCFGLYRGLNAET
+541 MCFGLYKGLNSET
-555 LKRPYRPMPAPV
+555 IRRPYRPAPAPALL
-567 PQYPSAKQ
+567 QSASPKH

-581 ALIGDHCQ
+581 ALIGEHCQ
-589 QDVRAYIDSTVR
+589 QDVREYISSTVR

-609 QIDKTLL
+609 QIDKTQL
-616 QPKIEESNAMI
+616 QSRIEETHAMI
-627 KLTVDHGADTMFKYE
+627 RLTVDHGFNNEFKYE
-642 IRLREYGIPS
+642 IRLREYAIPS
-652 AAFPNLPK
+652 VAFPEMPR

-668 RAEVHLD
+668 RAEVHLI
-675 EGPQDY
+675 EGPQHY
-681 DVAGYNIEQ
+681 DVAGYTLEQ
-690 LTGDLLAQ
+690 LTGDLIAQ